1 MSTIT
6 LTTDFGTKDYYVGVL
21 KGVILGINPAAR
33 LVDLVHDLPPQGV
46 LQAAFALFNA
56 FTYFSEGTIHLA
68 VVDPGVGSDRAILA
82 VRADGHLFISPDNGL
97 LGYVLDNAKK
107 YEIRKAENPAL
118 FLPNI
123 SHTFHGRDIMAP
135 TAAHLSLGFEF
146 EKVGPKIENPVIL
159 PNMKPDIQSDG
170 IEGRVIYIDRFGN
183 LITNIP
189 NRSVQDDKM
198 VISAGTVEI
207 WKLSSSYDSVK
218 PGEYLVVHGSSGFLE
233 IAKNMGSAED
243 LPGLTLGTVVHIKHL
258 P

>member
-1 MSTIT
+1 MSIIT

-33 LVDLVHDLPPQGV
+33 LVDLVHDLPPQAV

-97 LGYVLDNAKK
+97 LSYVLDNAKK

-123 SHTFHGRDIMAP
+123 SHTFHGKR
-135 TAAHLSLGFEF
+135 
-146 EKVGPKIENPVIL
+146 
-159 PNMKPDIQSDG
+159 
-170 IEGRVIYIDRFGN
+170 R
-183 LITNIP
+183 
-189 NRSVQDDKM
+189 
-198 VISAGTVEI
+198 
-207 WKLSSSYDSVK
+207 
-218 PGEYLVVHGSSGFLE
+218 
-233 IAKNMGSAED
+233 
-243 LPGLTLGTVVHIKHL
+243 
-258 P
+258 